1 MSSRSPSLYSRLGVT
16 PDFDSNH
23 NLVTSPFFSTTI
35 LAILRIILAFYSV
48 FSLLFSLLWISIKE
62 GTGSQFFVFFT
73 NLSYTGIAA
82 YFCFAAY
89 HTSIYAFA
97 RNQKSYPLQSWPKLL
112 QFLHL
117 ALLATVTTF
126 PIVVTLVF
134 WGLLASTQSFDQP
147 FDLWGDVS
155 FHTLN
160 AVFAL
165 FEIILTNIPALPW
178 LLVLPTEAV
187 LAAYLGIAYITRQTQ
202 GFYPYPFLD
211 PSEQGPFLA
220 VYIVGMGVIQFIFF
234 TIVRFTAVLRSKLR
248 RQPRSSQPPPQD
260 VESLEKGQ
268 DVESTKVPVA
278 I

>member
-1 MSSRSPSLYSRLGVT
+1 MHSLAIRKLTHFNHGLSCCNFCISPSWQRSPR
-16 PDFDSNH
+16 F
-23 NLVTSPFFSTTI
+23 
-35 LAILRIILAFYSV
+35 
-48 FSLLFSLLWISIKE
+48 LLWSLW
-62 GTGSQFFVFFT
+62 F
-73 NLSYTGIAA
+73 
-82 YFCFAAY
+82 
-89 HTSIYAFA
+89 
-97 RNQKSYPLQSWPKLL
+97 
-112 QFLHL
+112 
-117 ALLATVTTF
+117 
-126 PIVVTLVF
+126 F
-134 WGLLASTQSFDQP
+134 WGLLASTQSFDEP

-220 VYIVGMGVIQFIFF
+220 VYIIGMGVIQFIFF

-248 RQPRSSQPPPQD
+248 RQPRSAQPPPQD

-268 DVESTKVPVA
+268 DVESTKLPLA